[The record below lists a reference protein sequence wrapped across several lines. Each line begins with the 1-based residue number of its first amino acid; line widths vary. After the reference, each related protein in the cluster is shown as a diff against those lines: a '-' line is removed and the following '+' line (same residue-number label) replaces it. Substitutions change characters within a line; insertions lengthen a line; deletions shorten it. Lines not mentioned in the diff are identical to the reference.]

1 MNMLISDIVSSAQ
14 RAGRVTYAGKSL
26 YGNPIPMIRLGKPG
40 AGAAL
45 IVGTVHA
52 REHIT
57 GRLLSE
63 LAARYSG
70 EYPLDV
76 IPYLNPDG
84 AILATEGL
92 TAFALKNAERLRLLR
107 LNGGSTDFS
116 LWKANLRGVDLN
128 VNFDAGW
135 GTGAKNVRVPG
146 SENYIGPHPFSEP
159 ETRLIRSLLGS
170 GRYSLAV
177 AYHSKGEEV
186 YWGFGRN
193 EDYREEAEEIA
204 ALLGYELKRTP
215 DSAGGLKDYWIQETG
230 LAAFTVEVGK
240 DSFPHPYPE
249 SELDTLVNTHIGA
262 FDLYAEIAE
271 RVWKRARNTT

>member
-1 MNMLISDIVSSAQ
+1 MLISDIISSAQ
-14 RAGRVTYAGKSL
+14 RAGKVTYAGKSL
-26 YGNPIPMIRLGKPG
+26 YGHPIPMIRLGAPA

-57 GRLLSE
+57 GRLLTE
-63 LAARYSG
+63 LASRYSG
-70 EYPLDV
+70 EYPVDV
-76 IPYLNPDG
+76 VPYLNPDG

-135 GTGAKNVRVPG
+135 GTGAKNVKVPG
-146 SENYIGPHPFSEP
+146 SENYIGSYPFSEP
-159 ETRLIRSLLGS
+159 ETRLVRSLIKS
-170 GRYSLAV
+170 GRYAVAV

-186 YWGFGRN
+186 YWGFGQN
-193 EDYREEAEEIA
+193 NDYRDEAEKIA
-204 ALLGYELKRTP
+204 ELLGYKPKQTP

-230 LAAFTVEVGK
+230 LPGFTVEVGK
-240 DSFPHPYPE
+240 DAFPHPYPE
-249 SELDTLVNTHIGA
+249 SELDNLIRTHAGA
-262 FDLYAEIAE
+262 FGLYAEIAE
-271 RVWKRARNTT
+271 RVWKRTRNTT